1 MAAFVLMA
9 SLQAAQLA
17 SAQEE
22 TWFIPRYNSAQSGT
36 INWNEALWASA
47 GGSSGPWVED
57 GQIPGIG
64 ILPSDENKVLIY
76 YGTQLGPVTGLLI
89 DSNTK
94 VEVTGLV
101 PRFETLYT
109 TEFIIDGSLT
119 ITGKTQSEAGALFT
133 DLQSAKVSVN
143 NGGTFTVL
151 DASGTFGISSST
163 ISSFDVNGGSASFN
177 SNGGAISV
185 KGLSAQNEGTINVT
199 TSISEGSSGG
209 SANLED
215 TELSG
220 NAVAKVSSQGGS
232 ANVNNLSL
240 TDSQLDVSALDS
252 LQSANVDT
260 LTASGTSKINIST
273 SDGTINLTNLSFTG
287 NADNIE
293 SSLITLSSD
302 TGGINIRNSEIANV
316 TVNIQSNASGWRNGF
331 FQNLTFKN
339 SSITATMA
347 GENWIPLNMTLDENS
362 KFVFTGAQGRLFLTN
377 DENVL
382 SNTLSIANGSSM
394 ESSVRGNYLS
404 TTLEGGLVK
413 LELNS
418 GSFSGEQIVRCAHY
432 HRKFKGSCR
441 SKEWQHYGSAGIEVY
456 NARKL

>member
-1 MAAFVLMA
+1 M
-9 SLQAAQLA
+9 
-17 SAQEE
+17 
-22 TWFIPRYNSAQSGT
+22 
-36 INWNEALWASA
+36 
-47 GGSSGPWVED
+47 
-57 GQIPGIG
+57 
-64 ILPSDENKVLIY
+64 PSDENKVLIY
-76 YGTQLGPVTGLLI
+76 YGTQSGPVTGLLI

-119 ITGKTQSEAGALFT
+119 ITGTTQSEAGALFT

-163 ISSFDVNGGSASFN
+163 ISSFDVNGGCASFN

-209 SANLED
+209 SATLED

-287 NADNIE
+287 NATI
-293 SSLITLSSD
+293 
-302 TGGINIRNSEIANV
+302 
-316 TVNIQSNASGWRNGF
+316 
-331 FQNLTFKN
+331 
-339 SSITATMA
+339 
-347 GENWIPLNMTLDENS
+347 
-362 KFVFTGAQGRLFLTN
+362 
-377 DENVL
+377 
-382 SNTLSIANGSSM
+382 
-394 ESSVRGNYLS
+394 
-404 TTLEGGLVK
+404 LEAV
-413 LELNS
+413 
-418 GSFSGEQIVRCAHY
+418 
-432 HRKFKGSCR
+432 
-441 SKEWQHYGSAGIEVY
+441 
-456 NARKL
+456 

>member
-1 MAAFVLMA
+1 M
-9 SLQAAQLA
+9 
-17 SAQEE
+17 
-22 TWFIPRYNSAQSGT
+22 
-36 INWNEALWASA
+36 
-47 GGSSGPWVED
+47 
-57 GQIPGIG
+57 
-64 ILPSDENKVLIY
+64 PSDENKVLIY
-76 YGTQLGPVTGLLI
+76 YGTQSGPVTGLLI

-119 ITGKTQSEAGALFT
+119 LTGTTQSEAGALFT

-220 NAVAKVSSQGGS
+220 NAVAKVSSQGSS

-240 TDSQLDVSALDS
+240 TDSQLEVPALDS

-287 NADNIE
+287 NATI
-293 SSLITLSSD
+293 
-302 TGGINIRNSEIANV
+302 
-316 TVNIQSNASGWRNGF
+316 
-331 FQNLTFKN
+331 
-339 SSITATMA
+339 
-347 GENWIPLNMTLDENS
+347 
-362 KFVFTGAQGRLFLTN
+362 
-377 DENVL
+377 
-382 SNTLSIANGSSM
+382 
-394 ESSVRGNYLS
+394 
-404 TTLEGGLVK
+404 LEAV
-413 LELNS
+413 
-418 GSFSGEQIVRCAHY
+418 
-432 HRKFKGSCR
+432 
-441 SKEWQHYGSAGIEVY
+441 
-456 NARKL
+456 